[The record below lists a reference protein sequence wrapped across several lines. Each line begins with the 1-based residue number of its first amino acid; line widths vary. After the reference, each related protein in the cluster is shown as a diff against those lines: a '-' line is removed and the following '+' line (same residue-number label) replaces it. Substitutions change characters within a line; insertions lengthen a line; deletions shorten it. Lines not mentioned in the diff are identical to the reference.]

1 MDCVLLFISCD
12 LEFVKIQ
19 IFKVNG
25 RYYFETLNDSF
36 ITLSDK
42 FTVTEVINEIQ
53 KNLEYTYVGPVMNP

>member
-1 MDCVLLFISCD
+1 MDCVLLFISRGAK
-12 LEFVKIQ
+12 FVKIQ

-42 FTVTEVINEIQ
+42 FYITEVINEIQ
-53 KNLEYTYVGPVMNP
+53 KNLDYTYVGPVMNP